1 MRFINY
7 IFTSFLL
14 LLSVG
19 ACQSGK
25 QGGASSAGDTLTLA
39 HAQLLTIVDYD
50 GYSVASIKD
59 PWNKGRTL
67 HEYVLVPKEAPLP
80 DHLPKATVVRTPV
93 SKAVI
98 YTSVHSAL
106 VQELGAEQQIGG
118 VCDFQYVHVQYI
130 IQGVR
135 EGRIADCGDAM
146 SPDLERIID
155 LEPDVIMLSPFENSG
170 GYGRVEELGVPIVE
184 CADYMETSALGRAE
198 WMKFYGRLFG
208 RAEEADQLFSGVSEN
223 YLALKAQAS
232 QAKSRPT
239 VITDLKMGSVWY
251 VPGGQSTQ
259 GKLWADANVAYP
271 YADDSHS
278 GSLALSF
285 EAVFDKAGDADIWVM
300 RYNRPQ
306 DMTYHGLVADYH
318 GYAELKA
325 FKGHQVYGCNTG
337 HTAFYE
343 ETPFHPDRLLRD
355 YIQISHPEIDLGG
368 LTYFEKLK
376 DE

>member
-1 MRFINY
+1 
-7 IFTSFLL
+7 
-14 LLSVG
+14 
-19 ACQSGK
+19 
-25 QGGASSAGDTLTLA
+25 
-39 HAQLLTIVDYD
+39 
-50 GYSVASIKD
+50 
-59 PWNKGRTL
+59 
-67 HEYVLVPKEAPLP
+67 
-80 DHLPKATVVRTPV
+80 
-93 SKAVI
+93 
-98 YTSVHSAL
+98 
-106 VQELGAEQQIGG
+106 
-118 VCDFQYVHVQYI
+118 
-130 IQGVR
+130 
-135 EGRIADCGDAM
+135 
-146 SPDLERIID
+146 
-155 LEPDVIMLSPFENSG
+155 
-170 GYGRVEELGVPIVE
+170 
-184 CADYMETSALGRAE
+184 METSALGRAE

-208 RAEEADQLFSGVSEN
+208 RAEVADQLFSEVSEN

-232 QAKSRPT
+232 QAGNRPT
-239 VITDLKMGSVWY
+239 VITDLKTGSVWY

-285 EAVFDKAGDADIWVM
+285 EAVFEKAGDADIWVM

-306 DMTYHGLVADYH
+306 DMTYQGLVADYH

-325 FKGHQVYGCNTG
+325 FKSHQVYGCNTG
-337 HTAFYE
+337 HTAFYK

>member
-1 MRFINY
+1 MYHRLIYVCFAAL
-7 IFTSFLL
+7 IFCS
-14 LLSVG
+14 
-19 ACQSGK
+19 CQDNRQDGVSPE
-25 QGGASSAGDTLTLA
+25 GDTLTLQY
-39 HAQLLTIVDYD
+39 AQLITLIDYE
-50 GYSVASIKD
+50 GYSVASIRD

-67 HEYVLVPKEAPLP
+67 HKYVLVPRQAALP
-80 DHLPKATVVRTPV
+80 ESLPKGTLVRTPV

-98 YTSVHSAL
+98 YTAVHSAL
-106 VQELGAEQQIGG
+106 VQELGGLKQIAG
-118 VCDFQYVHVQYI
+118 VCDFQYIHLPYI
-130 IQGVR
+130 IKGVE
-135 EGRIADCGDAM
+135 EGSILDCGDAM
-146 SPDLERIID
+146 SPDIERIID
-155 LEPDVIMLSPFENSG
+155 LEPDALMLSPFENSG
-170 GYGRVEELGVPIVE
+170 GYGRAEELGVPLIE

-208 RAEEADQLFSGVSEN
+208 RAEVADQLFSEVSEN

-232 QAKSRPT
+232 QAGNRPT
-239 VITDLKMGSVWY
+239 VITDLKTGSVWY

-285 EAVFDKAGDADIWVM
+285 EAVFEKAGDADIWVM

-306 DMTYHGLVADYH
+306 DMTYQGLVADYH

-325 FKGHQVYGCNTG
+325 FKSHQVYGCNTG

>member
-1 MRFINY
+1 MCHRLIY
-7 IFTSFLL
+7 ICFAALIFCS
-14 LLSVG
+14 
-19 ACQSGK
+19 CQGNRQDGVSPE
-25 QGGASSAGDTLTLA
+25 GDTLTFQY
-39 HAQLLTIVDYD
+39 AQLITLIDYE
-50 GYSVASIKD
+50 GYSVASIRD
-59 PWNKGRTL
+59 PWNKGLTL
-67 HEYVLVPKEAPLP
+67 HKYVLVPRQAALP
-80 DHLPKATVVRTPV
+80 ESLPKGTLVRTPV

-98 YTSVHSAL
+98 YTAVHSAL
-106 VQELGAEQQIGG
+106 VQELGALKQIAG
-118 VCDFQYVHVQYI
+118 VCDFQYIHLPYI
-130 IQGVR
+130 IKGVE
-135 EGRIADCGDAM
+135 EGSILDCGDAM
-146 SPDLERIID
+146 SPDIERIID
-155 LEPDVIMLSPFENSG
+155 LEPDALMLSPFENSG
-170 GYGRVEELGVPIVE
+170 GYGRAEELGVPLIE

-208 RAEEADQLFSGVSEN
+208 RAEVADLLFEEVNES
-223 YLALKAQAS
+223 YQALKAQAS
-232 QAKSRPT
+232 QAKNRPS
-239 VITDLKMGSVWY
+239 VITDLKTGSVWY

-285 EAVFDKAGDADIWVM
+285 ETVFEKAGDADIWVM

-306 DMTYHGLVADYH
+306 DMTYRGLVADYH
-318 GYAELKA
+318 GHAELKA
-325 FKGHQVYGCNTG
+325 FKSHQVYGCNTG

-355 YIQISHPEIDLGG
+355 YIQISHPEINLGG

>member
-1 MRFINY
+1 MRLISY
-7 IFTSFLL
+7 IFAAFLL

-25 QGGASSAGDTLTLA
+25 QGGESPAGDTLTLA

-59 PWNKGRTL
+59 PWNKDRTL
-67 HEYVLVPKEAPLP
+67 HEYVLLP
-80 DHLPKATVVRTPV
+80 NESQIPEHLPKATVVRTPV

-118 VCDFQYVHVQYI
+118 VCDFQYIHVPYI
-130 IQGVR
+130 IQGVQ
-135 EGRIADCGDAM
+135 EGRITDCGDAM

-155 LEPDVIMLSPFENSG
+155 LEPDAIMLSPFENSG
-170 GYGRVEELGVPIVE
+170 GYGRVEELDVPIVE

-208 RAEEADQLFSGVSEN
+208 KAQEADSLFAEVDRSYQELKQLASETES
-223 YLALKAQAS
+223 YPEVVADMK
-232 QAKSRPT
+232 T
-239 VITDLKMGSVWY
+239 GSVWY

-259 GKLWADANVAYP
+259 GKLFADAHAYYP
-271 YADDSHS
+271 YADDTHS

-285 EAVFDKAGDADIWVM
+285 EAVFDKCGEADVWIF
-300 RYNRPQ
+300 RYNQPTP
-306 DMTYHGLVADYH
+306 MTYRQLAADYA
-318 GYAELKA
+318 GNAEMKA
-325 FKGHQVYGCNTG
+325 FKQRNIYGCNTN
-337 HTAFYE
+337 ASLFYE
-343 ETPFHPDRLLRD
+343 ETPFHPDRLLSE
-355 YIQISHPEIDLGG
+355 YIQLFHPEVDLGG
-368 LTYFEKLK
+368 LRYYTKLS
-376 DE
+376 E